1 MTARHVEAVIVG
13 GGLTGLAAAAACA
26 QAGLETVHLAPK
38 GPPDRRTS
46 ALMMPS
52 VRYLQD
58 AGLIGEPAAL
68 GHKLSQIRIIDATN
82 RLIRAPETLF
92 DSNDAGLDA
101 FGWNFANVGL
111 TQAFELAA
119 GKFAN
124 LETVDAALAELEVGP
139 EGALLTLK
147 DGTTLLADLLVG
159 ADGKKSLVREAADF
173 HARENGFAEAALVCD
188 LTLQRPL
195 GGASVEFHYPHG
207 PFTLVP
213 AGGNRANLVWID
225 DRAVLDAA
233 QAGGPEALL
242 AIFAEKSMRLF
253 GTVAL
258 ATPTHIFSLSSI
270 TVTEAG
276 HNGVVLVGEAAHAFP
291 PIGAQGL
298 NLGLRDVADLSA
310 ALATSDLK
318 APGWG
323 KALSVYYARRRAAD
337 LARTGTMVDALFKS
351 LLTEL
356 LPAQA
361 LRAGGLWALKSL
373 PALRRQAFKLGM
385 GAR

>member
-1 MTARHVEAVIVG
+1 MSVRKLEAVVVG

-26 QAGLETVHLAPK
+26 AAGLETVHLAPK

-58 AGLIGEPAAL
+58 AGLISEPSAL
-68 GHKLSQIRIIDATN
+68 GYPLTQIRIIDATG

-92 DSNDAGLDA
+92 DSKEVGLEA
-101 FGWNFANVGL
+101 FGWNFANIRL
-111 TQAFELAA
+111 TEAFELAA
-119 GKFAN
+119 ARFTN
-124 LETVDAALAELEVGP
+124 LETINASLTELAVGP
-139 EGALLTLK
+139 AGTSLTLN

-173 HARENGFAEAALVCD
+173 RARENGFAQAALVCD

-195 GGASVEFHYPHG
+195 GGASVEFHYPQG

-213 AGGNRANLVWID
+213 AGNNRANLVWID
-225 DRAVLDAA
+225 DRAVLNAA
-233 QAGGPEALL
+233 QAGGPETLL
-242 AIFAEKSMRLF
+242 TILAEKSMRLF
-253 GTVAL
+253 GTIEL
-258 ATPTHIFSLSSI
+258 ATPTHIFPLSTI

-276 HNGVVLVGEAAHAFP
+276 HDGVVLVGEAAHAFP

-310 ALATSDLK
+310 SLASTDR
-318 APGWG
+318 AAVDWG
-323 KALSVYYARRRAAD
+323 KSLSLDYARRRAAD

-351 LLTEL
+351 LLADM